1 MTVLLFLLSCC
12 VILLVPAA
20 DNDKKSILLPLPTIF
35 ISVVE
40 SFHLDHNYVNNN
52 NIVGLAGITTRRIR
66 QQQQPSR
73 SYSSNSHSQ
82 IQLQMCICIDCQL
95 VTSCKAYHFV
105 EQKHE
110 QPHMTETPT
119 FLPREGSPTIQ
130 VNIRTEKVNEEDM
143 IMWKDRIA
151 QQQQALDMEQQHQE
165 YLALNN
171 NNKNSTIDSTNNNN
185 TAIATTTI
193 SNTTTTTTTTTTD
206 STNSNSI
213 NGSSNFV
220 AVSPTPTKT
229 KTTIEY
235 DVVKCADFVLEKHCW
250 MNNMPEEIKRV
261 NPDFVPS

>member
-1 MTVLLFLLSCC
+1 M
-12 VILLVPAA
+12 I
-20 DNDKKSILLPLPTIF
+20 LPLPTMF
-35 ISVVE
+35 ISIVQA
-40 SFHLDHNYVNNN
+40 FHLDHNYVNNN

-73 SYSSNSHSQ
+73 SYYSNSNSQ
-82 IQLQMCICIDCQL
+82 SSPLQMCICIDCQL

-105 EQKHE
+105 ERKHE

-130 VNIRTEKVNEEDM
+130 VNIRTEKVDEEDM

-151 QQQQALDMEQQHQE
+151 QQQQAIDMEQQHQE
-165 YLALNN
+165 YLVLNN
-171 NNKNSTIDSTNNNN
+171 NNTTNDSMNKSSMNNSSMTYTSSN
-185 TAIATTTI
+185 AIATTTT
-193 SNTTTTTTTTTTD
+193 SNTATTTTTKTTD

-213 NGSSNFV
+213 NENSNFV